1 MYQLELL
8 DTAWIMLIGIFRHVI
23 CLNIVPWCRPIS
35 GDGTGP
41 SVTRLSSDSPRQWES
56 VSLRLRA
63 ERPRR
68 SQQNTVIIEWR
79 AKAYRVRH
87 LKPRQLNSPTF
98 LQLALCIVIASKK
111 KLDDQEIQDGIRMES
126 FQMNNGDPPPPVSG
140 AGGGHQR
147 TTNDISMDSA
157 IAALEQHDTLFH
169 RQVMHLRQ
177 QQVRSYLSG
186 LQKN

>member
-1 MYQLELL
+1 MYSNRIQ
-8 DTAWIMLIGIFRHVI
+8 
-23 CLNIVPWCRPIS
+23 
-35 GDGTGP
+35 
-41 SVTRLSSDSPRQWES
+41 
-56 VSLRLRA
+56 
-63 ERPRR
+63 
-68 SQQNTVIIEWR
+68 
-79 AKAYRVRH
+79 
-87 LKPRQLNSPTF
+87 
-98 LQLALCIVIASKK
+98 K

>member
-98 LQLALCIVIASKK
+98 LQLALCIVIASKNNSMIK
-111 KLDDQEIQDGIRMES
+111 RYRMA
-126 FQMNNGDPPPPVSG
+126 FGWNRFRWTTAILRLRWVGQVGAIKGPPMTSAWTLPSPRLSSMT
-140 AGGGHQR
+140 HFS
-147 TTNDISMDSA
+147 TDKWCISDNS
-157 IAALEQHDTLFH
+157 
-169 RQVMHLRQ
+169 R
-177 QQVRSYLSG
+177 
-186 LQKN
+186 